1 MAKGEIFMPHGMLL
15 YLSLPPHAPTLQELC
30 YEQPLEVFLAQIQD
44 SDEPETMNLRDIGSG
59 TDGEFGYWD
68 LVYRFVLQGD
78 MQSALTALRVH
89 SEISEALSQPD
100 NHLMGSR
107 NAVAVSGATVTSAQC
122 EGFFDLLS
130 THPFAAM
137 IKQPTAVY
145 SDTTEGLLTREA
157 VLASTTHTIG
167 AEFNAWQNRVRKL
180 RQSNMTLLARI
191 PELDTILRALS
202 GDVSTLE
209 HLCGVGSDGE
219 AEDWSWGKLAIALLL
234 FVYPPPLNKPDL
246 CRVVEECMQKGSA
259 GYSSSSL

>member
-1 MAKGEIFMPHGMLL
+1 M
-15 YLSLPPHAPTLQELC
+15 YLSLFLPPQTRTVQELC

-59 TDGEFGYWD
+59 NDGQFGYWD

-89 SEISEALSQPD
+89 TEISEALSQSD
-100 NHLMGSR
+100 NQHLKGSR
-107 NAVAVSGATVTSAQC
+107 NAMAVSGTTITSAQC

-137 IKQPTAVY
+137 IKQPSSTY
-145 SDTTEGLLTREA
+145 HDTTAGLLTREA

-167 AEFNAWQNRVRKL
+167 VEFSAWQNRVRKL
-180 RQSNMTLLARI
+180 RQSNMTLLVRI

-202 GDVSTLE
+202 GHVSTLE
-209 HLCGVGSDGE
+209 HLCGVGNDGE

-234 FVYPPPLNKPDL
+234 FVHPPPLNKPDL

-259 GYSSSSL
+259 GYTSSSL